1 MSFSFVLLS
10 GLFNTLSRGV
20 MAVSFVKELER
31 ISKPLAEFDDE
42 GFCYF
47 VGLLSLTVLS
57 L

>member
-31 ISKPLAEFDDE
+31 IKEPLAEFDDE